1 MQCYGM
7 VSHGTNPEDFIWVTG
22 MNEKLQQAYFYDF
35 YGELLNEHQ
44 RRIYEAFHFNDLSL
58 GEIAEQE
65 NISRQAVA
73 DMVKRCERKL
83 KEYERKLHLVERF
96 LFIKKNVEQIRML
109 ADGLYR
115 SQDMESIDR
124 IKRISNQILEEL

>member
-1 MQCYGM
+1 M
-7 VSHGTNPEDFIWVTG
+7 TG